1 MSFYAIKGASPNA
14 IKCHSLLLGIVFD
27 TYDCVG
33 GLLFVCFCSL
43 FVVGYRFDTYEVGG
57 FSPYMLGM
65 IFNTREGG
73 GLSFVW
79 LFSLFA
85 VGCRFQHP

>member
-1 MSFYAIKGASPNA
+1 MSLNTTPYYWVSFSIPMTAWGGYYLCVFVPF
-14 IKCHSLLLGIVFD
+14 LLLGIVFD
-27 TYDCVG
+27 TC
-33 GLLFVCFCSL
+33 
-43 FVVGYRFDTYEVGG
+43 EVGG

>member
-1 MSFYAIKGASPNA
+1 MSFYAIKGGSPNA

-27 TYDCVG
+27 TREG
-33 GLLFVCFCSL
+33 VCGSFFGEWFSL
-43 FVVGYRFDTYEVGG
+43 FPLGIVFDTCEVGG